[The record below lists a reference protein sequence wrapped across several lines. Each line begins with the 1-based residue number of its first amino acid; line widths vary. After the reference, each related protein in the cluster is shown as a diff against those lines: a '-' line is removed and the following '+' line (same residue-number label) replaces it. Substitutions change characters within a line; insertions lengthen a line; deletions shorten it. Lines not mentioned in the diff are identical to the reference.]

1 MSQRLPCPYCGNTQF
16 EEENGIV
23 ICTSCGRQQEGGLQV
38 VDDDADFGTQGK
50 VTRKKVEKTKV
61 KVSKVYRGA
70 RGYRLYLLAWEH
82 VLWRQCHALIHG
94 EERMP
99 EELWTVVKD
108 LWSLKLA
115 RLEHRLDSKGTSS
128 TDVKTDDTIGDAS
141 SDAGGETA
149 SSSEKTGRLQP
160 KLWDTVAL
168 AYFGTLLLRHSI
180 SLSTLYQLIRTEE
193 VSFIRAIRHVPSDI
207 TSKLP
212 SEHQLALD
220 TTTIPTQQEL
230 QKAVYKLLQEYNQDF
245 GIALPALNWK
255 VLLFEWIQEL
265 GLPLEIY
272 AAVKRLAQLVEYD
285 FTYELLAGDKSQGG
299 GARKK
304 RRSPVATPEVQL
316 VSLIVVA
323 TKLLYPFALPHPQTS
338 QHTVSSTGS
347 YLDWQSW
354 LNIHSL
360 YHKDKRSEL
369 KPDQAIQISAHDIHG
384 FDLESLDQYMDWY
397 QGTFTT
403 PASVLRE
410 KKTDLENNILN
421 MFPLQNISQANNQGP
436 HQTSIDE
443 SKSTAD
449 FVSQIQR
456 EAIRPT
462 PTPTLIQPQPP
473 TPTNDSDD
481 EHPAASPPSTPH
493 YPIFLNLHTL
503 HLTTT
508 FFTSD
513 ASKNPIISFHERAA
527 ELACLDLKRLLRAVR
542 YTEKRLEAW
551 HDRQRR
557 SEVLPPVGEGG
568 GTSGD
573 SSREVGDEGMKVAL
587 ELGS

>member
-1 MSQRLPCPYCGNTQF
+1 MSQRLPCPYCGNTHF
-16 EEENGIV
+16 EEENGILV
-23 ICTSCGRQQEGGLQV
+23 CTSCGRQQEGGLQIA
-38 VDDDADFGTQGK
+38 DDDADFGTQGK

-70 RGYRLYLLAWEH
+70 RGYRLYLLAWQH
-82 VLWRQCHALIHG
+82 ILWRQCHALIRG

-115 RLEHRLDSKGTSS
+115 GLQHRLDSKGTSS
-128 TDVKTDDTIGDAS
+128 TDVETDDITGDAS
-141 SDAGGETA
+141 SDAEGETA

-168 AYFGTLLLRHSI
+168 VYFGTLLLRHPI
-180 SLSTLYQLIRTEE
+180 SLSTLYQLIHTEE
-193 VSFIRAIRHVPSDI
+193 VPFIRAIRHVPSDI

-220 TTTIPTQQEL
+220 TTTIPTQREL
-230 QKAVYKLLQEYNQDF
+230 QKAVYKVLQDYNQDF
-245 GIALPALNWK
+245 GIALPTLNWK
-255 VLLFEWIQEL
+255 ILLFEWIQEL

-285 FTYELLAGDKSQGG
+285 FTYELLAGEKSQGG

-338 QHTVSSTGS
+338 QHTVSSTSS

-360 YHKDKRSEL
+360 YHKDKRLEL
-369 KPDQAIQISAHDIHG
+369 KPDQAIQASAHDIHD

-397 QGTFTT
+397 QDTFTT

-436 HQTSIDE
+436 HQISIDE
-443 SKSTAD
+443 SKNTAD

-462 PTPTLIQPQPP
+462 LIQPQP
-473 TPTNDSDD
+473 PTNDSDD
-481 EHPAASPPSTPH
+481 EHPTASPPSTSNYH
-493 YPIFLNLHTL
+493 IFLNLHTL
-503 HLTTT
+503 HLTST
-508 FFTSD
+508 FFTND
-513 ASKNPIISFHERAA
+513 VSKNPIISFHERAA

-551 HDRQRR
+551 HDRQKR
-557 SEVLPPVGEGG
+557 SEILPPVEEGG
-568 GTSGD
+568 GTGGD
-573 SSREVGDEGMKVAL
+573 SGREVGG
-587 ELGS
+587 